1 MQNLTAVQNKIS
13 TYALFFALAVMM
25 VVPAVM
31 ESLDI
36 SSLLNVNKIFEYA
49 NLMLSALVPVILIG
63 LGFAL
68 ANYIIRFVQRLFN
81 NLG

>member
-1 MQNLTAVQNKIS
+1 MTAVQNKIS

-31 ESLDI
+31 ESLNI
-36 SSLLNVNKIFEYA
+36 GALLDTGKIFEYA
-49 NLMLSALVPVILIG
+49 NLMLSALIPVVLIG
-63 LGFAL
+63 VGFAL
-68 ANYIIRFVQRLFN
+68 ANYIIRFVQRMFN